1 MSDTRPLLF
10 FAVMFLCAIIL
21 AFAALRQRDTLKKEA
36 IERGY
41 AEWKVDNSGSV
52 EWQWKDKALA
62 AVEGGIDE

>member
-52 EWQWKDKALA
+52 EWQWKDKAIA
-62 AVEGGIDE
+62 AVKGGSHD

>member
-21 AFAALRQRDTLKKEA
+21 AFAALWQRDTLKKEA

-52 EWQWKDKALA
+52 EWQWKEARS
-62 AVEGGIDE
+62 E

>member
-52 EWQWKDKALA
+52 EWQWKDKAIA
-62 AVEGGIDE
+62 AVKGGSHE

>member
-10 FAVMFLCAIIL
+10 FAVMFFCAIIV
-21 AFAALRQRDTLKKEA
+21 AFAALWQRDTLKKQA